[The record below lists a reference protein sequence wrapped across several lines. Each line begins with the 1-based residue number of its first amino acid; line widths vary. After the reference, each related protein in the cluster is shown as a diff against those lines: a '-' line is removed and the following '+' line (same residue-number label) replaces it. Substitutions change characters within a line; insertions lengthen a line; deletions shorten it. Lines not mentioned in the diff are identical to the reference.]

1 VKTTP
6 LVVPPARQGPGP
18 LHGRAVARL
27 RIGLRRRA
35 HGLLPGDHPT
45 AGVGRGLELA
55 QLRPYE
61 AGDDIRRLDPAASA
75 RTGVAHVRLDVPE
88 RAVTTWL
95 VLDVSASMAFG
106 TADRLKSDV
115 AEGVAEAIGHLAVR
129 RGGRLAV
136 AVAGPAGA
144 RGLPAR
150 GGRSALA
157 ALRVQLRDGVAADA
171 APAPGRPRDGTVAG
185 AGGPPMSGIADALV
199 RVDRLA
205 RSRGV
210 VVVISDFREPG
221 WAQAMKRVSARHTV
235 IAVEVADPR
244 ESELP
249 DAGLLVLVDPE
260 TGELVEADAGHPAVR
275 AAYAEGEAGRR
286 AEVTATLRRAGARHV
301 TLSTDGDW
309 LRELGRALR

>member
-1 VKTTP
+1 VTREA
-6 LVVPPARQGPGP
+6 LVVPPGRQGPGP

-27 RIGLRRRA
+27 RIGLRRHA
-35 HGLLPGDHPT
+35 HGLRPGDHPT

-75 RTGVAHVRLDVPE
+75 RTGVPHVRLDVPE

-106 TADRLKSDV
+106 TENRLKSDV
-115 AEGVAEAIGHLAVR
+115 AEGVAEAVGHLAVR

-136 AVAGPAGA
+136 AIAGA
-144 RGLPAR
+144 DGVRGLPPR
-150 GGRSALA
+150 GGRA
-157 ALRVQLRDGVAADA
+157 ALVATTMLVRAGVAPDHAPGDRHA
-171 APAPGRPRDGTVAG
+171 ARAPART
-185 AGGPPMSGIADALV
+185 GIADALV

-210 VVVISDFREPG
+210 VVVVSDFREGG
-221 WAQAMKRVSARHTV
+221 WARAMRRVAGRHTV
-235 IAVEVADPR
+235 IALEISDPR
-244 ESELP
+244 EAVLP
-249 DAGLLVLVDPE
+249 DAGLIVLVDPE
-260 TGELVEADAGHPAVR
+260 TGELVEADTGSAGLRSAF
-275 AAYAEGEAGRR
+275 AAGDAARR
-286 AEVTATLRRAGARHV
+286 AELDAELRRAGARHV
-301 TLSTDGDW
+301 ALSTETDW

>member
-1 VKTTP
+1 VRTEG

-27 RIGLRRRA
+27 RIGLRRHA
-35 HGLLPGDHPT
+35 HGLRPGDHPT

-75 RTGVAHVRLDVPE
+75 RTGVPHVRLDVPE

-106 TADRLKSDV
+106 TAARLKSDV
-115 AEGVAEAIGHLAVR
+115 AEGVAEAVGHLAVR

-136 AVAGPAGA
+136 AVAGPDGA
-144 RGLPAR
+144 RGLPPR
-150 GGRSALA
+150 GGRRALVA
-157 ALRVQLRDGVAADA
+157 VRTQVRAGVEADRPA
-171 APAPGRPRDGTVAG
+171 GAPAS
-185 AGGPPMSGIADALV
+185 PPVRSGIADALV

-210 VVVISDFREPG
+210 VVVVSDFRETG
-221 WAQAMKRVSARHTV
+221 WAQAMRRLGGRHTV
-235 IAVEVADPR
+235 IAVEISDPR
-244 ESELP
+244 EAVLP
-249 DAGLLVLVDPE
+249 DAGLLMLADPE
-260 TGELVEADAGHPAVR
+260 TGEIVEADTSSAAMR
-275 AAYAEGEAGRR
+275 AAFAAGDADRR
-286 AEVTATLRRAGARHV
+286 AQLVAELRRAGARHV
-301 TLSTDGDW
+301 ALSTGTDW